1 MPGTPLETL
10 RVCPYRR
17 FVGTTYRM
25 PTLTSRRE
33 YFRLPY
39 PITSGAT
46 LVVDGTNYKVG
57 EVSERGLRV
66 VTGVG
71 QFPVDAHIEGT
82 LTLTMG
88 ARCPVAGTVLRI
100 EDDAFVVKL
109 DRGPST
115 RDVMREQLHL
125 SKAFPD
131 WKPLPA

>member
-1 MPGTPLETL
+1 
-10 RVCPYRR
+10 
-17 FVGTTYRM
+17 M

-46 LVVDGTNYKVG
+46 LVVDGTNYKVS

-66 VTGVG
+66 VTSEGSFSVEA
-71 QFPVDAHIEGT
+71 PIEGT
-82 LTLTMG
+82 LILNMG
-88 ARCPVAGTVLRI
+88 VRCPISGSVLRLDGDSYVI
-100 EDDAFVVKL
+100 KL
-109 DRGPST
+109 ERGPST
-115 RDVMREQLHL
+115 RDVMREQLYL